1 MDLGII
7 HVAALRGKKI
17 ELEKEQ
23 GKPYCMEIGKV
34 KAIEIIKV
42 ELLGSNQKDKKRTK
56 RERS

>member
-1 MDLGII
+1 MTP
-7 HVAALRGKKI
+7 LRGKKI

-23 GKPYCMEIGKV
+23 GKPYCMVIGKV

-42 ELLGSNQKDKKRTK
+42 ELIRGNQKHKKRTE